1 MLEAVLGSTSAERVL
16 LFLVAREE
24 GYATEIAR
32 TFDTDLSPI
41 QKQLDRME
49 RDGLLVNKVVG
60 RTRVYSINPRFAF
73 KQELEAM
80 VAKAIE
86 LSPVKLQETL
96 VLNRRRPRKKS
107 KPL

>member
-32 TFDTDLSPI
+32 TFDTVLSPI